1 MLSKLKEFFLQKSKN
16 LIYEP
21 LVDRVETE
29 TVGFRLPH
37 QGATTDYYL
46 YSSNIYIGQLRT
58 ELWADSDLILVHSI
72 KASTV
77 GIKYGSSMVRWLV
90 DNTSQVIQPVHVIGG
105 GIGFWCKQKQ
115 RWPNRVVDQDIRSSE
130 YDYLLEERKR
140 KILE

>member
-1 MLSKLKEFFLQKSKN
+1 MLSKLKEKFFQKPKN
-16 LIYEP
+16 SIHEP
-21 LVDRVETE
+21 IVDNVETE
-29 TVGFRLPH
+29 IVGFRLPH
-37 QGATTDYYL
+37 QGTTTDCYL
-46 YSSNIYIGQLRT
+46 YASNIYIGHLRT
-58 ELWADSDLILVHSI
+58 ELWVESDLILVHSI

-90 DNTSQVIQPVHVIGG
+90 NNTRQVIQPVHVIGG

-115 RWPNRVVDQDIRSSE
+115 RWPDRVVDQDIRSSE